1 LRALSEQ
8 LVLVTGSSRGLGA
21 AIAEAFVR
29 EGARVVVNYV
39 RNREAAEALV
49 RRLGEDRA
57 IAVQADVIKTK
68 DVEDLVRA
76 ARERFGMPV
85 TTLVINA
92 VDYAFDPEKRPT
104 VETLEWP
111 GLVRQ
116 FSLAVLQTY
125 LLVRAV
131 LPDMREAGFGR
142 IVAVGTNL
150 VHDPV
155 VSYHDYIAAKGAL
168 LAFVRSLARD
178 LGLYGITANVVSP
191 GLIHIT
197 DASRHIPE
205 EVFRRVAEASA
216 LRRVVTPEE
225 VADAV
230 LFFASP
236 WARAI
241 TGQELVV
248 DGGLVMH

>member
-1 LRALSEQ
+1 MRALSEQ

-49 RRLGEDRA
+49 RRLGDRA
-57 IAVQADVIKTK
+57 VAVQADVIKTK

-92 VDYAFDPEKRPT
+92 VDYVFDPEKRPT

-131 LPDMREAGFGR
+131 LPDMRQAGFGR

-155 VSYHDYIAAKGAL
+155 VPYHDYIAAKGAL
-168 LAFVRSLARD
+168 LAFVRSLAKD
-178 LGLYGITANVVSP
+178 LGPYGITANVVSP
-191 GLIHIT
+191 GLIRVT
-197 DASRHIPE
+197 DASRHTPE
-205 EVFRRVAEASA
+205 EVFRQVAEASA

>member
-1 LRALSEQ
+1 VHALSNQ
-8 LVLVTGSSRGLGA
+8 VVLVTGSSRGLGA

-49 RRLGEDRA
+49 KRLGDHA
-57 IAVQADVIKTK
+57 IAVQGDVIKTK
-68 DVEDLVRA
+68 DVEGLVSA
-76 ARERFGMPV
+76 AREQFGMPI

-92 VDYAFDPEKRPT
+92 VDYVFDPAKRKT

-116 FSLAVLQTY
+116 FSFAVLQAY

-131 LPDMREAGFGR
+131 LPDMQAAHFGR
-142 IVAVGTNL
+142 IVAIGTNL

-155 VSYHDYIAAKGAL
+155 VPYHDYIAAKGAL
-168 LAFVRSLARD
+168 LAFIRSLAKD
-178 LGLYGITANVVSP
+178 LGSYGITANVVSP
-191 GLIHIT
+191 GLIRVT
-197 DASRHIPE
+197 DASSHTPE
-205 EVFRRVAEASA
+205 EVFRQVAEASA
-216 LRRVVTPEE
+216 LGRVVTPEE

-236 WARAI
+236 WSRAI

-248 DGGLVMH
+248 DGGLVMR